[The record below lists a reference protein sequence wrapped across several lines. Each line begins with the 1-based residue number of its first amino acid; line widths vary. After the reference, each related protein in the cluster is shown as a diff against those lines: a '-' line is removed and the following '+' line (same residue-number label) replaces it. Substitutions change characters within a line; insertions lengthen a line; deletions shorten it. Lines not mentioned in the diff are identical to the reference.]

1 MKKGKNLLPYTTIKA
16 ATEGDAMA
24 IQKILKHYEGYI
36 AKLSTKIL
44 SDEYGKE
51 YCVVDKDMQEQ
62 LTTALLQMILDFE
75 I

>member
-1 MKKGKNLLPYTTIKA
+1 VKKEKNLLPYTTIKA

-36 AKLSTKIL
+36 AKLATKIL
-44 SDEYGKE
+44 SDEYGKQ
-51 YCVVDKDMQEQ
+51 YCIVDKDMQEQ
-62 LTTALLQMILDFE
+62 LTTVLLQMILDFE

>member
-1 MKKGKNLLPYTTIKA
+1 MKKQKNLLPYTTIKA

-24 IQKILKHYEGYI
+24 MQKILKHYEGYI

-44 SDEYGKE
+44 SDEYGKK
-51 YCVVDKDMQEQ
+51 YYVVDKDRQEH